1 MKSRLDGEPIV
12 PMVWRQTGDQSSR
25 PASEKDIR
33 EGVHLLYTNG
43 LTKREYFAGLAMQ
56 GLIVLYKDYDPGDYA
71 YLAICS
77 TKAADALIT
86 ELNKETI

>member
-1 MKSRLDGEPIV
+1 MKTE
-12 PMVWRQTGDQSSR
+12 QDQ
-25 PASEKDIR
+25 PAHPTMEHGYDSV
-33 EGVHLLYTNG
+33 GLPCVYTTNG

-77 TKAADALIT
+77 TKVSDALIA
-86 ELNKETI
+86 ELDKETT

>member
-1 MKSRLDGEPIV
+1 MKSRSDDEPIA

-56 GLIVLYKDYDPGDYA
+56 GFISAVTDFGN
-71 YLAICS
+71 LAAFS
-77 TKAADALIT
+77 VMAADALIA
-86 ELNKETI
+86 ELNKERS